1 MVAAAAAGHPLDMN
15 STTHIPEIRRL
26 QRSRSDRK
34 VAGVSGGLAQYFE
47 IHPAVFRVGFVVL
60 TLLGGAGILIYA
72 AAALV
77 MPDEG
82 KDDSIATAALRD
94 RRDRPWPLIGLGFL
108 AVAGAILLSRVSLSL
123 NGGSWFLFLVAGVV
137 ILWITRQPAAK
148 RHGLHGPLL
157 SQLPRSPPASSPRT
171 TPAACAGSASGC

>member
-1 MVAAAAAGHPLDMN
+1 MVAAALASHSLDMN

-47 IHPAVFRVGFVVL
+47 IHPAILRVRLVGL
-60 TLLGGAGILIYA
+60 PLLGGAGLLIYA

-82 KDDSIATAALRD
+82 REDSIATAALRN
-94 RRDRPWPLIGLGFL
+94 RRDRP
-108 AVAGAILLSRVSLSL
+108 
-123 NGGSWFLFLVAGVV
+123 
-137 ILWITRQPAAK
+137 
-148 RHGLHGPLL
+148 
-157 SQLPRSPPASSPRT
+157 
-171 TPAACAGSASGC
+171 